1 MLVLPMP
8 MITALALG
16 FLFVHAVL
24 KGDRPRLFVVLL
36 AACALQGVVVSLA
49 QYYDV
54 ASLRLVQPVTASLVP
69 PLAWVTFRATAVRP
83 FAATRDLPHL
93 AVPALVAFC
102 VAFAPAALDVVV
114 PGVFLAYG
122 AAILLALRPGADV
135 LPLTRLETGDRPG
148 LIWRG
153 IALALILSALG
164 DALIAV
170 AQSTGTGW
178 LQAWIISVS
187 SSLSLGLVGALAL
200 SQSLAGGEETAAPV
214 APVPDAKDLMRDAE
228 LMERLKTLIVA
239 DALYLDPGLTLD
251 RMSRRLRVP
260 AKQLSQTINRATGG
274 NVSRYVNGFRIRH
287 ACERLRAG
295 DNVTSAM
302 LNSGFNT
309 KSNFNREF
317 LRATGSSPSGWLAM
331 SVEGSGPDAA

>member
-1 MLVLPMP
+1 MLVLPIP

-24 KGDRPRLFVVLL
+24 KGDRPWLFAALL
-36 AACALQGVVVSLA
+36 GACALQGVVVSLA
-49 QYYDV
+49 QYYGV
-54 ASLRLVQPVTASLVP
+54 APLRLVQPVTATLVP
-69 PLAWVTFRATAVRP
+69 PLAWVTFQATAVRP
-83 FAATRDLPHL
+83 FAAARDLPHL
-93 AVPALVAFC
+93 AVPALTAFC

-114 PGVFLAYG
+114 PGVFLVYG

-170 AQSTGTGW
+170 AQSTGAGW

-200 SQSLAGGEETAAPV
+200 SQSLAGGEETVAPV
-214 APVPDAKDLMRDAE
+214 ARAPDADGLDA
-228 LMERLKTLIVA
+228 RRRTHG
-239 DALYLDPGLTLD
+239 ALENAHRRGRAL
-251 RMSRRLRVP
+251 SR
-260 AKQLSQTINRATGG
+260 
-274 NVSRYVNGFRIRH
+274 
-287 ACERLRAG
+287 
-295 DNVTSAM
+295 
-302 LNSGFNT
+302 
-309 KSNFNREF
+309 
-317 LRATGSSPSGWLAM
+317 
-331 SVEGSGPDAA
+331 SGPDAGPIVATAARAGEATFGDDQSCDRRKRLTLCQRIPHPPRVRAPEGRRQRDLRNAEQRLQYEVEFQPGVPARHRASPTAWLAMNGEGRNQYST